1 MLTVK
6 AEEKKE
12 DTYKTGNLTTD
23 QQREVK
29 GVIQKNEDIF
39 IREKYE
45 VGRTNRIK
53 HTIDTGEE
61 KPIKQKARRLSVKE
75 KEIEREH
82 IEEMLKKK
90 IIRKSKSS
98 WSSSV
103 VFVPKKGEEI

>member
-6 AEEKKE
+6 AEGKKE

-39 IREKYE
+39 IKGKYE
-45 VGRTNRIK
+45 VGRTNMVK

-75 KEIEREH
+75 KEIEKEH
-82 IEEMLKKK
+82 IEGCSKRKTVVRK
-90 IIRKSKSS
+90 ISTKMERTILYS
-98 WSSSV
+98 
-103 VFVPKKGEEI
+103 